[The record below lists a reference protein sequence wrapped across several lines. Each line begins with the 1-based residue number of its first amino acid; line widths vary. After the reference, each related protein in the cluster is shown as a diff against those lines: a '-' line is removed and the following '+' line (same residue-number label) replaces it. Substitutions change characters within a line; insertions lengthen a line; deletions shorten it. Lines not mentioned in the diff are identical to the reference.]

1 MVGGCS
7 WFADYGDRR
16 KSRLSLDDLSQNCLF
31 QSSQKRHVLKLERP
45 GKTCVKGEKEE
56 FDTSVR
62 SETSL
67 WKDQQTS
74 FDWNGKMALKLSV
87 LHTVGGKDLPN
98 AEACSEGFF
107 LPTRSILFLQ
117 GYSRAVPWSL
127 E

>member
-1 MVGGCS
+1 MVGCS
-7 WFADYGDRR
+7 WFAGYGDRR

-31 QSSQKRHVLKLERP
+31 QSSQKTHVLKLERL
-45 GKTCVKGEKEE
+45 GETCVKGEREE
-56 FDTSVR
+56 FDISVR

-74 FDWNGKMALKLSV
+74 FDWNGKLSV

-98 AEACSEGFF
+98 TEACSEGFF
-107 LPTRSILFLQ
+107 LPIRSILFLQ
-117 GYSRAVPWSL
+117 GYSKAVPWSL